1 MLPYDVSMSD
11 SMDETGET
19 EAEVIRRQAVR
30 LEHALP
36 TIALRL
42 FTMDPS
48 HPLAEM
54 PIAQLRLC
62 SLLLSQESPTMSQ
75 VAAELRTSV
84 SAVTQLADRLE
95 RSGMVE
101 RITSGATGAERD
113 RRARYLRLTERG
125 RELMHSRR
133 ELRQQGARSALS
145 FLSSEDRSRVL
156 DALETLL
163 TASAQVKSE
172 TGETEPLP
180 DAETPE
186 NMAHRQWK
194 AYPPEQ
200 IGGEAPLPQPA
211 DIVRGG

>member
-1 MLPYDVSMSD
+1 MSD
-11 SMDETGET
+11 SMDETVET
-19 EAEVIRRQAVR
+19 EAEAIHRQAVR
-30 LEHALP
+30 MEHALP

-95 RSGMVE
+95 KSGMVE
-101 RITSGATGAERD
+101 RITSGVTGAERD

-145 FLSSEDRSRVL
+145 FLSPEDRSRVL
-156 DALETLL
+156 EALETLL

-172 TGETEPLP
+172 MGEAEPLP

-194 AYPPEQ
+194 AACPPERM
-200 IGGEAPLPQPA
+200 GSEAQSPPA
-211 DIVRGG
+211 DIVRGR